1 MTGALDRMKFL
12 NKSLLRRV
20 FNMFDIDQSG
30 AIEITELKKIYGNS
44 LEQEIYENDDDYWQ
58 KIFHE
63 VDKNN
68 NGEISFK
75 EFY

>member
-1 MTGALDRMKFL
+1 
-12 NKSLLRRV
+12 
-20 FNMFDIDQSG
+20 MFDIDQSG